1 MLLCRLQRLAQPHLL
16 LVKRKRVT
24 PTGIDGGP
32 ICLWF
37 GELVAFMRDRTL
49 DEGKDLGQTL
59 IREMGLN
66 LRSVKEIVLYMQR
79 KQSVSQFR

>member
-1 MLLCRLQRLAQPHLL
+1 
-16 LVKRKRVT
+16 VKSKHVT
-24 PTGIDGGP
+24 PTGFDGGP

-59 IREMGLN
+59 ICEMGLN
-66 LRSVKEIVLYMQR
+66 LRSVKEIVPYMQR
-79 KQSVSQFR
+79 KQRISQFR